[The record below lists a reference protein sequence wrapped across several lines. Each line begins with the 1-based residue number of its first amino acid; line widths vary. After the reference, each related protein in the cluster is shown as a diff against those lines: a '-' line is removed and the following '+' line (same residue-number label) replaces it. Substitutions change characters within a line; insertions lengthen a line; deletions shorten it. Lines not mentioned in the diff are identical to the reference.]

1 MNDTPAIMSYLKEE
15 AILPGL
21 PMSRRPLIMG
31 ILNLTPES
39 FSDGGR
45 FFTAG
50 GVDAAAVAVAALEM
64 AQAGADIIDM
74 GAEATSFHR
83 EGVVPVPP
91 AEQILRLSDALKQ
104 SRRLLDDNGFGT
116 VAISADTRSSRV
128 AGAALHLGAAL
139 INDVSGGRHDPAML
153 TLAAQARCPII
164 LMHAWPESPDRPPHP
179 RADIVSDL
187 VGELRQMKAAA
198 LAAGISAEH
207 VILDPGIGFGKAAA
221 DNWQILRQL
230 GDLAALDSPLAVGFS
245 RKRITRDLLPPHRQ
259 DWQHRDIASA
269 VLLAAV
275 HDPAVL
281 IYRVHDVFLTA
292 VARAALQRTRGI
304 DIK

>member
-1 MNDTPAIMSYLKEE
+1 VNDTPAIRTSAEE
-15 AILPGL
+15 GAFPAGL
-21 PMSRRPLIMG
+21 PVSRRPLIMG

-45 FFTAG
+45 FFSAG
-50 GVDAAAVAVAALEM
+50 GVDASAVAVAALEM
-64 AQAGADIIDM
+64 AEAGADIIDM

-83 EGVVPVPP
+83 DGVVPVQP
-91 AEQILRLSDALKQ
+91 AEQILRLSEALKQ
-104 SRRLLDDNGFGT
+104 TRRLLNDHGFGT
-116 VAISADTRSSRV
+116 VAISVDTRSSAV
-128 AGAALHLGAAL
+128 AGAALDSGAAM
-139 INDVSGGRHDPAML
+139 INDVSGGRHDPGML

-164 LMHAWPESPDRPPHP
+164 LMHAWPESPGRPPQP
-179 RADIVSDL
+179 RADVVSDL
-187 VGELRQMKAAA
+187 IDELRQIKAAA
-198 LAAGISAEH
+198 LAAGIRTEN
-207 VILDPGIGFGKAAA
+207 VILDPGIGFGKAPE

-245 RKRITRDLLPPHRQ
+245 RKRITRDLLPPDRQ

-275 HDPAVL
+275 HHPSVL

-292 VARAALQRTRGI
+292 VVRAALQQTKGSA
-304 DIK
+304 

>member
-1 MNDTPAIMSYLKEE
+1 MNDTPSIVSSLKEG

-21 PMSRRPLIMG
+21 PVSRRPLIMG

-50 GVDAAAVAVAALEM
+50 GVDAAAVAAAALEM

-91 AEQILRLSDALKQ
+91 AQQILRLSDALKQ
-104 SRRLLDDNGFGT
+104 TRRLLDDNGFGT
-116 VAISADTRSSRV
+116 VAISVDTRSSRV
-128 AGAALHLGAAL
+128 AGAALDSGAAM
-139 INDVSGGRHDPAML
+139 INDVSGGRHDPGML
-153 TLAAQARCPII
+153 ALAAQALCPII
-164 LMHAWPESPDRPPHP
+164 LMHAWPESPDQPPQP
-179 RADIVSDL
+179 RADVVSDL

-198 LAAGISAEH
+198 LEAGIPAEH

-275 HDPAVL
+275 HHPAVL

-292 VARAALQRTRGI
+292 VARAALQRTKGST
-304 DIK
+304 

>member
-1 MNDTPAIMSYLKEE
+1 MSSLKEG

-21 PMSRRPLIMG
+21 PVSRRPLIMG

-50 GVDAAAVAVAALEM
+50 GVDAAAVAAAALEM

-91 AEQILRLSDALKQ
+91 AQQILRLSDALKQ
-104 SRRLLDDNGFGT
+104 TRRLLDDNGFGT
-116 VAISADTRSSRV
+116 VAISVDTRSSRV
-128 AGAALHLGAAL
+128 AGAALDSGAAM
-139 INDVSGGRHDPAML
+139 INDVSGGRHDPGML
-153 TLAAQARCPII
+153 ALAAQARCPII
-164 LMHAWPESPDRPPHP
+164 LMHAWPESPDQPPKP
-179 RADIVSDL
+179 RADVVSDL

-198 LAAGISAEH
+198 LEAGIPAEH

-275 HDPAVL
+275 HHPAVL

-292 VARAALQRTRGI
+292 VARAALQRTKGST
-304 DIK
+304 

>member
-1 MNDTPAIMSYLKEE
+1 MNDTPASMIPDGDG

-21 PMSRRPLIMG
+21 PMSPRPFIMG

-45 FFTAG
+45 FFSG
-50 GVDAAAVAVAALEM
+50 DGVDAPAAAAAALKM

-83 EGVVPVPP
+83 DGVVPVAP
-91 AEQILRLSDALKQ
+91 AEQIRRLSDALKQ
-104 SRRLLDDNGFGT
+104 SRRLLDDHGFGT
-116 VAISADTRSSRV
+116 VAISVDTRSSAV
-128 AGAALHLGAAL
+128 AGAALDSGAAM

-153 TLAAQARCPII
+153 ALAAQARCPII
-164 LMHAWPESPDRPPHP
+164 LMHAWPESPDRPPQP

-187 VGELRQMKAAA
+187 VNDLRQIKAAA
-198 LAAGISAEH
+198 LAAGIGTEH
-207 VILDPGIGFGKAAA
+207 LILDPGIGFGKAPE

-230 GDLAALDSPLAVGFS
+230 GDLAALGSPLAVGFS
-245 RKRITRDLLPPHRQ
+245 RKRITRDLLPPDRQ

-275 HDPAVL
+275 HHPSVL

-292 VARAALQRTRGI
+292 VARAAVQRTKGPR
-304 DIK
+304 

>member
-1 MNDTPAIMSYLKEE
+1 MSSLKEG

-21 PMSRRPLIMG
+21 PVSRRPLIMG

-50 GVDAAAVAVAALEM
+50 GVDAAAVAAAALEM

-91 AEQILRLSDALKQ
+91 AQQTLRLSDALKQ
-104 SRRLLDDNGFGT
+104 TRRLLDDNGFGT
-116 VAISADTRSSRV
+116 VAISVDTRSSRV
-128 AGAALHLGAAL
+128 AGAALDSGAAM
-139 INDVSGGRHDPAML
+139 INDVSGGRHDPGML
-153 TLAAQARCPII
+153 ALAAQARCPII
-164 LMHAWPESPDRPPHP
+164 LMHAWPESPDQPPQP
-179 RADIVSDL
+179 RADAVSDL

-198 LAAGISAEH
+198 LAAGIPAEH

-259 DWQHRDIASA
+259 DWQDRDIASA

-275 HDPAVL
+275 HHPAVL

-292 VARAALQRTRGI
+292 VARAALQRTKGST
-304 DIK
+304 